1 MAEGNRVTPDL
12 SRPHRRFTEKRERVR
27 RHVVWLIG
35 HTAPGVVV
43 ASERDLA
50 AELGVSRPTV
60 RAAIEELADEGL
72 VIRWHGRGMFTG
84 PPQAIA
90 DTPVAPPGVG
100 KGFDEAGWSSRVIAF
115 TRPLT
120 TPSRT
125 VRLEVKNSA
134 PVVNVVRVLEQGGA
148 PIAIEHLALP
158 EDLLPGLV
166 PADLA
171 IRDLHRLLRER
182 FGMVVRTARETMEP
196 GLADPGQAELLGV
209 DVHAPVLRAER
220 LIRDTRDLV
229 VALSETVY
237 RGDRHPVTSIPGFGG

>member
-1 MAEGNRVTPDL
+1 MAESNRVPPDL
-12 SRPHRRFTEKRERVR
+12 SRPDRRFTEKRERVR
-27 RHVVWLIG
+27 RHVVRLIG
-35 HTAPGVVV
+35 DTAPGVVV
-43 ASERDLA
+43 ASERDVA

-72 VIRWHGRGMFTG
+72 VIRRHGRGTFTG
-84 PPQAIA
+84 PLQDIA
-90 DTPVAPPGVG
+90 DTPVTPPAVV
-100 KGFDEAGWSSRVIAF
+100 KGFDEAGWSSRVLSF

-125 VRLEVKNSA
+125 VRLEVKNRA
-134 PVVNVVRVLEQGGA
+134 PVVNVVRVLEQGGV
-148 PIAIEHLALP
+148 PIAIEHVALP

-171 IRDLHRLLRER
+171 VPDLHRLLRER
-182 FGMVVRTARETMEP
+182 FGMVARTARETLEP

-209 DVHAPVLRAER
+209 DVHTPVMRAER
-220 LIRDTRDLV
+220 LIRDTRGRV
-229 VALSETVY
+229 VALSEAVY